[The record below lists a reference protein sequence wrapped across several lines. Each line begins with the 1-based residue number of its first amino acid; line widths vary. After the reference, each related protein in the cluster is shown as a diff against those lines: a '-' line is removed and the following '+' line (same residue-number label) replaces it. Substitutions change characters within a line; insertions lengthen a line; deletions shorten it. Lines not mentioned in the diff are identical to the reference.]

1 MGSLW
6 GRTPR
11 RAAPTSLNRL
21 LTLAASRAPDSVTE
35 TIKKYGC
42 PGTIYRGSASR
53 EGIVRSRTG
62 LVALI
67 TVVLVAVVACGPGP
81 AGRSDS
87 SAAPPTADHHAMRLA
102 AAATFPKQV
111 RAQFE
116 QLLGLHAL
124 LAVRQMRS
132 VTAAAPAFGQA
143 AGLSLQANTDALS
156 RLVASAYGGGQADRF
171 TQLWQRHLGD
181 LLAYAKG
188 VAGTDTSAKQQAR
201 AALLADATA
210 YGSWLAGASKGRVQA
225 DDAGAGVRVHVQE
238 LMAQADAYA
247 ARDYQRAYRIE
258 RQAYEHMFTAG
269 AGLAKAS
276 LTPEV
281 AVGVDTPP
289 EQLRSAFAMLLGEHM
304 ELIVDAQRATFAG
317 GSEFRAAAAQ
327 VNANTAALTK
337 AMAALVGPA
346 KAAEFQSAWANHV
359 EGLMAYTAAA
369 ADNDQTAKTVA
380 KQNLDGFAE
389 RLALY
394 FSDIVK
400 NLLAADP
407 LTEAITAHDAHLINH
422 VDAYAAKDYPK
433 AQQLE
438 REGYLQMLG
447 VANTLVGAIQRT
459 VKPRLPV
466 GGSKTGG
473 GGLACRR
480 R

>member
-1 MGSLW
+1 L
-6 GRTPR
+6 
-11 RAAPTSLNRL
+11 
-21 LTLAASRAPDSVTE
+21 E
-35 TIKKYGC
+35 
-42 PGTIYRGSASR
+42 
-53 EGIVRSRTG
+53 EIVRSRTS
-62 LVALI
+62 LIALI
-67 TVVLVAVVACGPGP
+67 TFVVATAVGCGP
-81 AGRSDS
+81 ATADRSGS
-87 SAAPPTADHHAMRLA
+87 SAPPPQDHHHAVRLA
-102 AAATFPKQV
+102 AGAAAPTSPRQL
-111 RAQFE
+111 RAGFE

-132 VTAAAPAFGQA
+132 VVTAAPAFGQA
-143 AGLSLQANTDALS
+143 AGVSLQTNTDELT
-156 RLVASAYGGGQADRF
+156 RLVSSAYGGAQADRF
-171 TQLWQRHLGD
+171 AKLWQHHLVD
-181 LLAYAKG
+181 LLAYAKA
-188 VAGTDTSAKQQAR
+188 VAGNDTSATNTAR
-201 AALLADATA
+201 SALLADADA

-225 DDAGAGVRVHVQE
+225 DDAAAGVRLHVQE
-238 LMAQADAYA
+238 LMAQADASA

-304 ELIVDAQRATFAG
+304 ELVVDAQRATFAG

-400 NLLAADP
+400 NVLAADP
-407 LTEAITAHDAHLINH
+407 LTQAITAHDTHLINH

-433 AQQLE
+433 AQEMELA
-438 REGYLQMLG
+438 GYQQMLA
-447 VANTLVGAIQRT
+447 VANTLVSAIQRT
-459 VKPRLPV
+459 VKPQLPA

-473 GGLACRR
+473 GGMACRR
-480 R
+480 P